1 MAIETTCCVCSAH
14 QVLILLLVF
23 PYSTV
28 HAHSKAKGQRL
39 SVLAASGE
47 ETRLRAT
54 VNHIG
59 SILRTAH
66 QVLWRQ
72 QPEAEHSGSS

>member
-1 MAIETTCCVCSAH
+1 MATCCVCSGY
-14 QVLILLLVF
+14 QVLILLLAF
-23 PYSTV
+23 LIPV
-28 HAHSKAKGQRL
+28 HAHSKAMGQLL

-47 ETRLRAT
+47 ETRLRVT

-66 QVLWRQ
+66 QILWRQ
-72 QPEAEHSGSS
+72 QAEAEHSGSS